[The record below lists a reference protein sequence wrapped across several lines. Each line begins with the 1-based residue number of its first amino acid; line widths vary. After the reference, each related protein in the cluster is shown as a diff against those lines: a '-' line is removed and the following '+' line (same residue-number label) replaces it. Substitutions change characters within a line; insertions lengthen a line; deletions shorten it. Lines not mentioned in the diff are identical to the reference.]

1 MSDRKTPDLFVEQML
16 LAERTA
22 EPQDAA
28 RMAELA
34 QSNAEILKRYP
45 PRVIGMRVRG
55 ARQRVARTWAVGGSL
70 VLASAA
76 LTIAVIP
83 SPVSH
88 SSLERIG
95 DDGEVRHKGD
105 PKLHVHRV
113 TDTGVQDL
121 EPEAEAHQGDRLQ
134 LSYIAA
140 GERYG
145 AVLSV
150 DGRGSVT
157 MHLPLSGSDAAPLS
171 PDGDTILGSSY
182 ALDDAPTFERFFLVT
197 SDAPFALSSVT
208 SAAKQLAQSSDPEAA
223 PLPLPSNLHQTS
235 FLVLKR

>member
-28 RMAELA
+28 RLAELA

-45 PRVIGMRVRG
+45 PRVVALRVRG
-55 ARQRVARTWAVGGSL
+55 VRQRSVRQWAVGGSL
-70 VLASAA
+70 VLAAAA

-83 SPVSH
+83 ASVSH
-88 SSLERIG
+88 PSLQQV
-95 DDGEVRHKGD
+95 DPNDGFRDKGD
-105 PKLHVHRV
+105 PTLHIHRV
-113 TDTGVQDL
+113 TTAGAEVL
-121 EPEAEAHQGDRLQ
+121 GPEASAHEGDRLQ
-134 LSYIAA
+134 LSYLAA

-145 AVLSV
+145 VVLSV

-157 MHLPLSGSDAAPLS
+157 MHLPLSGSVAAPLS

-182 ALDDAPTFERFFLVT
+182 ALDDAPAFERFFLVT
-197 SDAPFALSSVT
+197 SDAPFALSAVT
-208 SAAKQLAQSSDPEAA
+208 SAAKQLAQSGDPESA
-223 PLPLPSNLHQTS
+223 PLSLPSSLHQTS